1 MQYYASLIGPLFG
14 LYYPLPPDLENEEL
28 MRVAL
33 NTSRLK
39 DLWCSIYTKEETER
53 QIGKYGGLIL
63 PNAIA
68 YNLDYSS
75 HEVELV
81 RRKRQATKNA

>member
-68 YNLDYSS
+68 YNLRPFA
-75 HEVELV
+75 LTGG
-81 RRKRQATKNA
+81 KILITALMK